1 MTKELI
7 AWLVVVSGILGV
19 GMGSMV
25 WAYRRPLGNR
35 VLFPSPVPAPSMPVQ
50 DKARKQFEAGCEAF
64 KRQRFVK
71 AVEQFTQVMELEPNC
86 AEAFHNCGLAY
97 ANLGT
102 DGLAARAL
110 VKASEYYDRQGNK
123 AGLDLVK
130 QQLQQLA
137 ERPHQTGTTPQVA
150 AE

>member
-1 MTKELI
+1 MTKELM
-7 AWLVVVSGILGV
+7 AWLVVVLGILGV

-25 WAYRRPLGNR
+25 WAYRRPLGN
-35 VLFPSPVPAPSMPVQ
+35 VLFPVPVLEPSMPIQ
-50 DKARKQFEAGCEAF
+50 TKARSQFEAGCESF
-64 KRQRFVK
+64 KRQRFVR
-71 AVEQFTQVMELEPNC
+71 AIEQFTRVMELEPNC

-110 VKASEYYDRQGNK
+110 VKASEGYDRQGTK

-130 QQLQQLA
+130 QHLQQLA
-137 ERPHQTGTTPQVA
+137 KRPRSTASSLPVA

>member
-1 MTKELI
+1 MTKELM
-7 AWLVVVSGILGV
+7 AWLVVVLGILGV

-35 VLFPSPVPAPSMPVQ
+35 VLFPAPVPEPSVPIQ
-50 DKARKQFEAGCEAF
+50 DRARRQFEAGCEAF
-64 KRQRFVK
+64 KQQRFVR
-71 AVEQFTQVMELEPNC
+71 AVERFTETMELEPNC

-110 VKASEYYDRQGNK
+110 VKASDCYDQQGTK
-123 AGLDLVK
+123 TGLELVK
-130 QQLQQLA
+130 QHLQQLA
-137 ERPHQTGTTPQVA
+137 ERPQPAGSSPRFA

>member
-1 MTKELI
+1 MTTQLI
-7 AWLVVVSGILGV
+7 AWLVLVLGILGV

-35 VLFPSPVPAPSMPVQ
+35 VLFPQPISEPSMPMSEQ
-50 DKARKQFEAGCEAF
+50 ARRQFDAGREAF
-64 KRQRFVK
+64 ARQRFVR
-71 AVEQFTQVMELEPNC
+71 AVERFTQVMEQEPNC

-110 VKASEYYDRQGNK
+110 VKASECYDQQGTK

-130 QQLQQLA
+130 QHLQQLA
-137 ERPHQTGTTPQVA
+137 ERPEGVGTAPPVA
-150 AE
+150 TE

>member
-7 AWLVVVSGILGV
+7 AWLVVVLAILGG

-35 VLFPSPVPAPSMPVQ
+35 VLFPAPIAEPSVPVQ
-50 DKARKQFEAGCEAF
+50 EKARQKFDDGCKAF
-64 KRQRFVK
+64 KRQRFVR
-71 AVEQFTQVMELEPNC
+71 AVERFTEVMELEPSC

-123 AGLDLVK
+123 TGLDRVK
-130 QQLQQLA
+130 QQLQQVA
-137 ERPHQTGTTPQVA
+137 QRSHQASSYPQVA